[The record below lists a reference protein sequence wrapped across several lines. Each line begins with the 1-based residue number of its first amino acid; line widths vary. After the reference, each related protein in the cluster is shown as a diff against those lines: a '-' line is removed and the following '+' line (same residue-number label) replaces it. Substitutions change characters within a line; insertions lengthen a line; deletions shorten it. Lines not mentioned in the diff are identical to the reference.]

1 MTCCAPVSAFPT
13 ALAAYRMRPT
23 ACARRR
29 QPAGHA
35 RRLAHGDGSLPDTY
49 DSLHTGAATCRPR
62 KTPVARGRQLAAPG
76 KHRSYGG
83 GSLPP
88 LENIV
93 RTRAAACRPWKTAFA
108 RGRRLA
114 APSGDLPPLGE
125 RFLSRDVGTVLTA
138 IGPAATL
145 FALKSR

>member
-13 ALAAYRMRPT
+13 ALAAYRMPPA
-23 ACARRR
+23 ACACRR

-35 RRLAHGDGSLPDTY
+35 RQLANHGRRLSHAGRQAAARGGNLPPLENTV
-49 DSLHTGAATCRPR
+49 RP
-62 KTPVARGRQLAAPG
+62 GRQLAAPG
-76 KHRSYGG
+76 KHHSHGG

-93 RTRAAACRPWKTAFA
+93 RAKAAACRPWKTPFA

-114 APSGDLPPLGE
+114 ARGGKLPPPGE
-125 RFLSRDVGTVLTA
+125 GFLFVV
-138 IGPAATL
+138 
-145 FALKSR
+145 